1 MFAPVEFPAV
11 DDTPANSCAVPADP
25 LCSRVNDDVGAVGDG
40 AAEVPTGAEG
50 VVDDYG
56 NAGLVRDGDD
66 ALEVGD
72 VVFWIAD

>member
-1 MFAPVEFPAV
+1 
-11 DDTPANSCAVPADP
+11 
-25 LCSRVNDDVGAVGDG
+25 VNDDVGAVGDG

-56 NAGLVRDGDD
+56 DAGLVRDGDD

-72 VVFWIAD
+72 VVFWIADWFELDRFVSDSAYGIRG